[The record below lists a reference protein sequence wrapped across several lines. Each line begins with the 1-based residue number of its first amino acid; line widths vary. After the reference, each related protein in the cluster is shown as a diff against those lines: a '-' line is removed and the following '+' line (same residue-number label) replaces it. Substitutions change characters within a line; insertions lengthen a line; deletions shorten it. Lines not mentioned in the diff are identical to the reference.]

1 MILMIAVHK
10 KLMNLMEILQ
20 QEFFFSCRTAGIQK
34 ENFYK
39 TLNTDFVQTR
49 VS

>member
-20 QEFFFSCRTAGIQK
+20 QDFFSCRTAGIQK